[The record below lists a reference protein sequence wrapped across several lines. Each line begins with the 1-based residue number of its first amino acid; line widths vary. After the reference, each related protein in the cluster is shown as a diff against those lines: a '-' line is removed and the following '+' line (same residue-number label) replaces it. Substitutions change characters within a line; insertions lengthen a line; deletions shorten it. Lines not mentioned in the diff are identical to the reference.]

1 MAKETGILR
10 ELYNDKSP
18 EGVSRHENIEELLN
32 AIQEFSNLALE
43 EGRPL
48 GIGDYL
54 QEVALLTDQDTENKE
69 DRNRV
74 TLMTVHSAKG
84 LEFKNVFIVGLEKN
98 LFPSAQAGET
108 MSKEAYEEE
117 RRLFYVALTRAKQ
130 QVYLSYADQR
140 YRWGKP
146 EFCRPSPFIDEI
158 DPAFLEISNQGT
170 NRFAQKLPFR
180 LPFSR
185 NLPGK
190 ESGNIQQQ
198 PDLLSNFSRKIAML
212 KESSGK
218 EKDRGD
224 DETVHLIHGM
234 MVEHQRFGIGKVLQV
249 EGNPPDEKATVFF
262 HNAGQ
267 KQLLLRFAR
276 LRIIT

>member
-1 MAKETGILR
+1 
-10 ELYNDKSP
+10 
-18 EGVSRHENIEELLN
+18 
-32 AIQEFSNLALE
+32 
-43 EGRPL
+43 
-48 GIGDYL
+48 
-54 QEVALLTDQDTENKE
+54 
-69 DRNRV
+69 
-74 TLMTVHSAKG
+74 
-84 LEFKNVFIVGLEKN
+84 
-98 LFPSAQAGET
+98 
-108 MSKEAYEEE
+108 MSKEAFEEE

-158 DPAFLEISNQGT
+158 DPAYLEISNQET

-198 PDLLSNFSRKIAML
+198 PDLHSNFNRKIAML
-212 KESSGK
+212 KENSGK
-218 EKDRGD
+218 EKDPGD
-224 DETVHLIHGM
+224 DETIHLIPGM
-234 MVEHQRFGIGKVLQV
+234 MVEHQRFGTGKVMQV